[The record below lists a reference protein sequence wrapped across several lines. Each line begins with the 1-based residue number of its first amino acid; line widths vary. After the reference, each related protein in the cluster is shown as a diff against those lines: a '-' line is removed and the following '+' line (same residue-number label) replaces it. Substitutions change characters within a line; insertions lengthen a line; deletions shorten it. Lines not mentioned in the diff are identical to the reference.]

1 MQKKEEFQ
9 MKDSAK
15 LKLKEIRERAKRMIK
30 QANGGDGSFIDLMK
44 DLEKCQKIK
53 TIIEEIDY
61 NLSREIPE
69 EELERKLIVF
79 CTELQKIEEGSDKG
93 A

>member
-1 MQKKEEFQ
+1 
-9 MKDSAK
+9 
-15 LKLKEIRERAKRMIK
+15 
-30 QANGGDGSFIDLMK
+30 MK
-44 DLEKCQKIK
+44 DLEKCQKIR